1 MFGLDP
7 VKSTEILSPLG
18 LFPHDFDNPQ
28 KYNKIREIVEYFKD
42 DPKARS
48 KVLQVLS
55 GKPGEKLDVLWEYVA
70 LQNEK
75 KSKLAT
81 LNPSD
86 FEPDI
91 AQELSQKYLSL
102 QASKRIRQDVAR
114 RKAEAARKQEHREE
128 AKAQRSVDKALEL
141 THVEKTLDEI
151 DNLNELIA
159 VYE

>member
-7 VKSTEILSPLG
+7 LKSTEILAPLG

-75 KSKLAT
+75 RAKLST
-81 LNPSD
+81 LNPTD

-91 AQELSQKYLSL
+91 AEELSRKYLSL
-102 QASKRIRQDVAR
+102 QTSKRIRADISR
-114 RKAEAARKQEHREE
+114 RKAEAARKQELREE
-128 AKAQRSVDKALEL
+128 AKAERGINKALEL
-141 THVEKTLDEI
+141 THVEKTLDDI